1 MKYTVIPTNQFK
13 KDLKRVNNRG
23 YDISLLEDIV
33 YKLANDI
40 PLEIKNKDHTLSG
53 NYAGKRECHIAPDW
67 LLIYQINGSDLILIL
82 TRTGSHSDLFKK

>member
-13 KDLKRVNNRG
+13 KDLKRVNKRG

-40 PLEIKNKDHTLSG
+40 PLEIKNKDHMLSG

-67 LLIYQINGSDLILIL
+67 LLIYQINGSNLILIL